1 MDVPILFV
9 RMATFGPELF
19 EEECL
24 VRSRRLKG
32 AAEGRVLQE
41 GCPA

>member
-1 MDVPILFV
+1 VDAPILFV
-9 RMATFGPELF
+9 GMATSGPELF

-32 AAEGRVLQE
+32 ATDGRVLQE